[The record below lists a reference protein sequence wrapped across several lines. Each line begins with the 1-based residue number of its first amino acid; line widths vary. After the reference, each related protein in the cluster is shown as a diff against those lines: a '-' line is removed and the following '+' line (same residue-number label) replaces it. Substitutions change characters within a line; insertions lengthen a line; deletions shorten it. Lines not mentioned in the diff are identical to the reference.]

1 MIHCNSPDQK
11 KIMKE
16 CTLPV
21 TGRRV
26 VSLIVTDLAVFEVSA
41 TKGLTLIELS
51 PDTNLAEVTR
61 LTDAPFIVSP
71 QLKEMQQ

>member
-1 MIHCNSPDQK
+1 MIHCNGPDQK

-26 VSLIVTDLAVFEVSA
+26 VRLIVTDLAVFEVCA
-41 TKGLTLIELS
+41 TKGLTLIEMA
-51 PDTNLAEVTR
+51 PDTNLSEITR
-61 LTDAPFIVSP
+61 LTDAPFVVSP
-71 QLKEMQQ
+71 QLRDMQQ

>member
-1 MIHCNSPDQK
+1 MIHCNGPDQK

-26 VSLIVTDLAVFEVSA
+26 VSLIVTDLAVFEVCA
-41 TKGLTLIELS
+41 TKGLTLIEMA
-51 PDTNLAEVTR
+51 PDTNLSEITR
-61 LTDAPFIVSP
+61 LTDAPFVVSP
-71 QLKEMQQ
+71 QLRDMQQ